1 MSNFN
6 FKQGV
11 HTNFFSSSGSVLV
24 VSQIDYSW
32 LSSTDI
38 ELFLLSRINAIFKI
52 SRQSNLELLF
62 NKSIVFN
69 STRRTAIFESGSVLT
84 SLTLGHLFF
93 HKSLFSSTTLVI
105 CKLRLLMFISINL
118 VCQKLLFVLKL
129 HRSPSLGNC
138 LLIMESHCWHHWVC
152 RLSIV

>member
-138 LLIMESHCWHHWVC
+138 LLIMESHC
-152 RLSIV
+152 

>member
-38 ELFLLSRINAIFKI
+38 ELFLLSRINTIFKI

-69 STRRTAIFESGSVLT
+69 STRRTAIFESGSVLI

-118 VCQKLLFVLKL
+118 VCQKLLVVLKL
-129 HRSPSLGNC
+129 HRSPSLGNY
-138 LLIMESHCWHHWVC
+138 LLIMESHC
-152 RLSIV
+152 